1 MHQYKL
7 EDLIRENNGNLPDP
21 NVLYERKLEL
31 VKQCRNLFGIIRVE
45 ADTLK
50 EYFYDDTK
58 MLEYLR
64 MLHARFSKLE
74 LLLIELE
81 KIKNAYEVRKSD
93 GS

>member
-1 MHQYKL
+1 MSRVKF
-7 EDLIRENNGNLPDP
+7 EDLIRANNGNLPDP
-21 NVLYERKLEL
+21 DVLYERKLHL
-31 VKQCRNLFGIIRVE
+31 AQQCRNLFGIIRVE
-45 ADTLK
+45 ADSLK
-50 EYFYDDTK
+50 EYFYDDEK

-81 KIKNAYEVRKSD
+81 KIKNAYEVRQPK